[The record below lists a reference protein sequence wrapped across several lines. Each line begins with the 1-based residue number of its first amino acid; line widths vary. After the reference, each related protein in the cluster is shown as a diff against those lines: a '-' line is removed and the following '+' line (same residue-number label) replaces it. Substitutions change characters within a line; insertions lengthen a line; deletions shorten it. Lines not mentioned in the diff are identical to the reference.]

1 MAQTLTV
8 TSLDEAFIN
17 LASKVIMSVQFEVR
31 VSGTLEE
38 ERLRGALRQAVATHP
53 LARARLA
60 PPRLSSTRVTW
71 EIADSADHLAL
82 EVTDE
87 PVGVVRDRLQSRAP
101 DLARSPLFHV
111 ALVRHPGGDY
121 LMFNFH
127 HAGFDGMGAVR
138 FLTSVARAYS
148 GAEDIAGGPPI
159 EEARDLR
166 AIAGA
171 RSFSDVIPRAQKL
184 AQDTME
190 RKRVTRVASDGGDP
204 AEPGYTFAAVTL
216 TAEQT
221 AGIVASKPKGA
232 TINDVALAAQ
242 ALTVLRW
249 NEAHGEKIGDSV
261 SIMMPVNMR
270 PAEWSTEVIS
280 NYASFLAIVVPTS
293 VPRDLAEATMVVRD
307 RTKKL
312 KENGAAGWIVD
323 VLDRGNML
331 PVILKKNLASMLPL
345 VQHQFVETTVL
356 SNVGRMSLPGFGD
369 AGEVTE
375 VWFSP
380 PCFGDVMSPGVG
392 LAGVGKELFVTFR
405 GIRKYL
411 SNDAVQRFA
420 DLYVETITGG

>member
-31 VSGTLEE
+31 VSGSLDE
-38 ERLRGALRQAVATHP
+38 ERLRGALRQAVETHP

-60 PPRLSSTRVTW
+60 PPRLASTRVTW
-71 EIADSADHLAL
+71 EIADTADHLAL

-87 PVGVVRDRLQSRAP
+87 PVGLVRDRLQSRVP

-111 ALVRHPGGDY
+111 ALVRDPGGDY

-138 FLTSVARAYS
+138 FMTSVARAYS
-148 GAEDIAGGPPI
+148 GVEDIVGGPPI
-159 EEARDLR
+159 EQARDLR

-171 RSFSDVIPRAQKL
+171 RSISDVIPRAQKL
-184 AQDTME
+184 AQDTLE
-190 RKRVTRVASDGGDP
+190 RRRVTRVASDGGDP
-204 AEPGYTFAAVTL
+204 AEPGYTLAGVTL

-221 AGIVASKPKGA
+221 AGIVASKPEGA

-249 NEAHGEKIGDSV
+249 NEAHGERIGDSV
-261 SIMMPVNMR
+261 SIMMPVNLR

-293 VPRDLAEATMVVRD
+293 VSRDLAEATKVVRD

-323 VLDRGNML
+323 VLDRGNLL
-331 PVILKKNLASMLPL
+331 PVLIKRNLAGMLPL
-345 VQHQFVETTVL
+345 VQHQFIETTVL
-356 SNVGRMSLPGFGD
+356 SNVGRMNIPSFGD
-369 AGEVTE
+369 AGDVTE

-380 PCFGDVMSPGVG
+380 PCFGDLMSPGVG

-405 GIRKYL
+405 GIRQYL
-411 SNDAVQRFA
+411 SSDAVQRFA
-420 DLYVETITGG
+420 DMYVETITGR